1 MKNTELF
8 DLLGK
13 IDDRFYD
20 EALGGDSE
28 RPTEIVIKKPPF
40 SLKRIAIPA
49 AACLAAAVG
58 IGVTAHY
65 LNKADFTKVPNPTTS
80 TVSEPNVTLVNPE
93 ITADDIAEC
102 KAQLKD
108 RFPNI
113 YEYPDLIT
121 GVPNFDERGTRIR
134 IIDIDF
140 DGCDE
145 VLVNPNDK
153 NRSLFIFEKTAD
165 GMIETAQI
173 DEYNKL
179 ELDILHKYDSN
190 GEQYWYYY
198 DYQIHELTNGEWL
211 QADTTARIKFEN
223 GEYSIDHPLA
233 YGYSYADRN
242 NTDPKQW
249 FFKTDCAALSKLAEV
264 PGSNISPDEFKAKW
278 IAHTELPNFNYYTT
292 FDEEYPPLSE
302 IEIPVVESSHL
313 SAENYPQNATLSVID
328 LGEYKLYLTA
338 SGVFRFAD
346 SQNSKG
352 FWASSLGLDLVKDDK
367 SVSGDG
373 VSFFSA
379 VKSGFANYYLYYP
392 DIAPRY
398 LKLYQLDDCY
408 VAVFGYVN
416 NEEFGWESN
425 FFGIKDGVVTK
436 LFSTDGNGWFVNA
449 PLELAVSGNSL
460 IDIDNSIEYSFNP
473 DAFTGN
479 PYETPHFTTK
489 QFTSD
494 DEFPPYNGSAALKAT
509 LSEKKV
515 DKYTVSLLGYGLK
528 TTDKGIEYSRLEIA
542 VSEGSKR
549 VFFTL
554 PFVGGSLETQRL
566 DKYLVPF
573 EMKDGV
579 GFGVF
584 VPRGGEW
591 EFKYLQLYEIN
602 SDLSPSNISM
612 QYDTI
617 VSGSPAPIC
626 GDITVIP
633 AENKLVG
640 VSEEYGTTTIEINF
654 AEDWYTSQY

>member
-13 IDDRFYD
+13 IDDKFYD
-20 EALGGDSE
+20 EALGGDTE
-28 RPTEIVIKKPPF
+28 RPVEIMIKRPAFSIKNVI
-40 SLKRIAIPA
+40 LPA
-49 AACLAAAVG
+49 AACLAVAAG
-58 IGVTAHY
+58 IVTTVHF
-65 LNKADFTKVPNPTTS
+65 LNKADIIDPNPAASNTIPD
-80 TVSEPNVTLVNPE
+80 VVLENPD
-93 ITADDIAEC
+93 ITDADIEEC
-102 KAQLKD
+102 KALLKD

-113 YEYPDLIT
+113 
-121 GVPNFDERGTRIR
+121 DEHMSEDIKAKFFRTA
-134 IIDIDF
+134 DIDF

-145 VLVNPNDK
+145 VLIVPNVK
-153 NRSLFIFEKTAD
+153 NSSLFIFDKTAD
-165 GMIETAQI
+165 GMIETAQL
-173 DEYNKL
+173 DEYNQYDL
-179 ELDILHKYDSN
+179 ENIYKYEQD
-190 GEQYWYYY
+190 GERYWYYY
-198 DYQIHELTNGEWL
+198 DYRVNELSNGDWL
-211 QADTTARIKFEN
+211 RINTMARIKFEN
-223 GEYSIDHPLA
+223 GEYFIDNPLS
-233 YGYSYADRN
+233 YGNSFEVN
-242 NTDPKQW
+242 NEAPKQW
-249 FFKTDCAALSKLAEV
+249 FFNTDRLDLSRLTEV
-264 PGSNISPDEFKAKW
+264 PSFDVTPEEFKEKW
-278 IAHTELPNFNYYTT
+278 SAHTGLPNFNYYTT
-292 FDEEYPPLSE
+292 FDEEYPFWSE

-392 DIAPRY
+392 DIAPSY

-460 IDIDNSIEYSFNP
+460 IDIDNGIEYSFNP

-542 VSEGSKR
+542 VSDGSKR

-554 PFVGGSLETQRL
+554 PFVGGTLETHRL
-566 DKYLVPF
+566 DEYLVPF
-573 EMKDGV
+573 EMKDGI
-579 GFGVF
+579 GFGAF

-602 SDLSPSNISM
+602 SDLSLSNISM
-612 QYDTI
+612 QHDTI
-617 VSGSPAPIC
+617 VSGSPAAIC

-640 VSEEYGTTTIEINF
+640 VSDEYGTTTIEINF

>member
-1 MKNTELF
+1 MKNIELF
-8 DLLGK
+8 DLLSK
-13 IDDRFYD
+13 IDDKFYD

-28 RPTEIVIKKPPF
+28 RPVEIMIKKQPF
-40 SLKRIAIPA
+40 SLKRIAFPA

-65 LNKADFTKVPNPTTS
+65 LSKTDFIKVPTPTTS

-102 KAQLKD
+102 KALLKN
-108 RFPNI
+108 RYPNI
-113 YEYPDLIT
+113 DEYMGESLIKKFFRT
-121 GVPNFDERGTRIR
+121 A
-134 IIDIDF
+134 DIDF

-145 VLVNPNDK
+145 VLIVPNVI
-153 NRSLFIFEKTAD
+153 NSSLFIFEKTAD

-179 ELDILHKYDSN
+179 ELDILHKYDSD
-190 GEQYWYYY
+190 GERYWYYY
-198 DYQIHELTNGEWL
+198 DYQVHELTNGEWL

-233 YGYSYADRN
+233 YGYSYEDRN

-249 FFKTDCAALSKLAEV
+249 FFKTDCADLSKLAEV
-264 PGSNISPDEFKAKW
+264 PSSNISPDEFKAKW

-302 IEIPVVESSHL
+302 IEIPVVESSHM
-313 SAENYPQNATLSVID
+313 SGENYSQNVTLDVIK
-328 LGEYKLYLTA
+328 LGEYKLCLTA

-346 SQNSKG
+346 SQDSKG
-352 FWASSLGLDLVKDDK
+352 FWASSLGLDLVKDNK

-379 VKSGFANYYLYYP
+379 VKSGFANYYLYP
-392 DIAPRY
+392 DIVHSY
-398 LKLYQLDDCY
+398 LKLYKLEDCY

-425 FFGIKDGVVTK
+425 FFGIKDGVVTR

-449 PLELAVSGNSL
+449 PLELAVYGNSL
-460 IDIDNSIEYSFNP
+460 IDIDNGIEYSFNP

-479 PYETPHFTTK
+479 PYETPHFTTN
-489 QFTSD
+489 QFISD
-494 DEFPPYNGSAALKAT
+494 DEFPPYNGKSAYKAT
-509 LSEKKV
+509 LCEKQAG
-515 DKYTVSLLGYGLK
+515 KYTVSLLGYGLK

-542 VSEGSKR
+542 ISEGDKR
-549 VFFTL
+549 VFFPL
-554 PFVGGSLETQRL
+554 PFVGGTLETQRL
-566 DKYLVPF
+566 DEYLVPF

-579 GFGVF
+579 GFGAF

-591 EFKYLQLYEIN
+591 EFKYLMLYEIN
-602 SDLSPSNISM
+602 TDLSLSNIR
-612 QYDTI
+612 YRHDYAP
-617 VSGSPAPIC
+617 VLAGSPAEIC

-640 VSEEYGTTTIEINF
+640 VSEEYGTITIEINF
-654 AEDWYTSQY
+654 AEDWYTSY